1 MTLLEAAKIL
11 LDRNIGDFRV
21 VVCGKGELLPELRTY
36 VNAHNLDKHVE
47 FTGFVEEAD
56 KPCYVK
62 SADIMVFPSTGG
74 ESFGIVLIEAM
85 AAAKSVVL
93 AGNNDG
99 YRSVLQHAEQLFR
112 PSDAAELADKL
123 VMYLQDNEARKQA
136 VAWQTNHVQQF
147 DVSAVGAQL
156 LDTYRKICGIKS

>member
-1 MTLLEAAKIL
+1 
-11 LDRNIGDFRV
+11 
-21 VVCGKGELLPELRTY
+21 
-36 VNAHNLDKHVE
+36 
-47 FTGFVEEAD
+47 
-56 KPCYVK
+56 
-62 SADIMVFPSTGG
+62 
-74 ESFGIVLIEAM
+74 M
-85 AAAKSVVL
+85 AAAKPVVL

-99 YRSVLQHAEQLFR
+99 YRSVLQRAEQLFR